1 MPESSPSTT
10 RPVFIAGRQHS
21 GNTVMAVLLEGLSGW
36 YVQSGENSMIEVHR
50 LIDRLSDPDSKS
62 RELFRRLKFE
72 DPENHDWML
81 RTVTSLVTADPRRP
95 SIEIYREA
103 MDQLVAHRGDHAWGQ
118 KATSYIFHAEEL
130 LELIPGSRLIYLMR
144 NPWDLSASMKRRKP
158 EAERA
163 FGLTLSWAKGVR
175 IADRL
180 SSEIPDR
187 FRLIRYEDL
196 TGRPEQTVRELCDW
210 LGEPYDD
217 SLLNVPQVNTSE
229 NQVHAGGMKGRNRIK
244 ESTGHG
250 IDRSGAN
257 TPTASSGL
265 SRAKVYR
272 YGEKLDPFEIAR
284 IDQLISLFGV
294 RPLIEKHYVDLP
306 HELGGHGL
314 GSKARSLAGLPLAP
328 VRFGLSYFTSIKRS
342 PMHTISR
349 SLRRFRA

>member
-1 MPESSPSTT
+1 
-10 RPVFIAGRQHS
+10 
-21 GNTVMAVLLEGLSGW
+21 MAVLLEGLSGW
-36 YVQSGENSMIEVHR
+36 YVQSGENSMIEVHK
-50 LIDRLSDPDSKS
+50 LIDRLSDPESKS

-81 RTVTSLVTADPRRP
+81 EKVKSLVTADPGRP

-103 MDQLVAHRGDHAWGQ
+103 MDQLVVHRGDHAWGQ

-144 NPWDLSASMKRRKP
+144 NPWDLSASMKKRKP
-158 EAERA
+158 DAERA

-180 SSEIPDR
+180 STEVPDR

-196 TGRPEQTVRELCDW
+196 TGRPEQTVQQLCDW

-229 NQVHAGGMKGRNRIK
+229 NQVHAGGMTGRSRIK
-244 ESTGHG
+244 ESTGYETN
-250 IDRSGAN
+250 RSGAN
-257 TPTASSGL
+257 ATATKSGL

-272 YGEKLDPFEIAR
+272 YAETLDSFEIAR
-284 IDQLISLFGV
+284 IDQLTSLFGV
-294 RPLIEKHYVDLP
+294 RPLIEKHYEDLP
-306 HELGGHGL
+306 HELGRHGM
-314 GSKARSLAGLPLAP
+314 GTKIRSMAGLPLAP
-328 VRFGLSYFTSIKRS
+328 ARFGLSYFTSIKRS
-342 PMHTISR
+342 PMHIISR
-349 SLRRFRA
+349 SMRRFRA